1 MIEWTQSDRINK
13 RVGRRNTITRKNL
26 HFRGHQK
33 LSFRHIWISS
43 RQFLKKK
50 IAIAKIGEAHLE
62 HWWRPS
68 WTEWWRS
75 FCLCKLT
82 LQSRW
87 QIMTSWFS
95 TQTVVVFPDY
105 CVFVTDLT
113 NWKKTTKMA
122 AIITNR
128 VWRHIF
134 KEMSKQLDPIFW
146 QCKSENISHPKK
158 FLVKKQEHK
167 NKSYSAIC
175 ILRNIQH
182 VIKKKSRINFC
193 CVECRTVTCIG

>member
-1 MIEWTQSDRINK
+1 MCTKATQDFRLHVVIEWTQSDRINK

-26 HFRGHQK
+26 HFRGNQK
-33 LSFRHIWISS
+33 LSFRNIWISS
-43 RQFLKKK
+43 RQFKKK

-68 WTEWWRS
+68 WTDWWRS

-95 TQTVVVFPDY
+95 PQTVVVFPDY

-113 NWKKTTKMA
+113 NWKKNPTKMA

-182 VIKKKSRINFC
+182 VLKKKK
-193 CVECRTVTCIG
+193 